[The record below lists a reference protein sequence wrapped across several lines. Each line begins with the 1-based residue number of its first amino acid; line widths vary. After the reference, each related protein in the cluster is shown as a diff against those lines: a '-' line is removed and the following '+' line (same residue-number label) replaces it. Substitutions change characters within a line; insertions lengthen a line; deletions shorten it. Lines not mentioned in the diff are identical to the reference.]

1 MKSSAEVPCNSTA
14 VHSGVDVCL
23 PQTQNILL
31 ACIHFFPLKAT
42 KMSFTMAIFTTH
54 FSSNDRIF
62 VLFLVGKGG
71 ISILDLLPPN
81 VILPEKKNIH

>member
-1 MKSSAEVPCNSTA
+1 
-14 VHSGVDVCL
+14 
-23 PQTQNILL
+23 
-31 ACIHFFPLKAT
+31 
-42 KMSFTMAIFTTH
+42 MSFTMAIFTTH